1 MALLRDA
8 MLHASRLRI
17 ARFLKGHPPTHAP
30 IDDTTAWTT
39 TLTSEPSADALSI
52 STETGRAR
60 WAYVMLLSDGQAARS
75 PEIRAFLLDGAD
87 TPDNR
92 VKALLANTV
101 QILRTQGET
110 P

>member
-1 MALLRDA
+1 
-8 MLHASRLRI
+8 
-17 ARFLKGHPPTHAP
+17 
-30 IDDTTAWTT
+30 
-39 TLTSEPSADALSI
+39 
-52 STETGRAR
+52 
-60 WAYVMLLSDGQAARS
+60 MLLSDGQAARS